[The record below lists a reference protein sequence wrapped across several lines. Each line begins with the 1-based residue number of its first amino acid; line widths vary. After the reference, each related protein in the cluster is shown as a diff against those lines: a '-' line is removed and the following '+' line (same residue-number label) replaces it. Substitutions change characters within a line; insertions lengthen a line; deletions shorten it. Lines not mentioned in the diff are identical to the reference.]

1 MHVNA
6 HTAMPRRS
14 ITLTQQLV
22 TLLRTLVASQRKV
35 SDEMATDSHTKMDFV
50 EFLEALGMITE
61 IRVGNQH
68 KLAGT
73 RRTRKQRAT
82 SAGDDVEVE
91 DDGAG
96 AGSSALTEAEQFPV
110 PAGAGSGVALAAGGM
125 SPTSAAGPGTVGSE
139 SAHYVSHDEF
149 VHELTTVVLNRV
161 CAVVLEVIRQSSN
174 RKFKGGGATT
184 ADSDS

>member
-1 MHVNA
+1 
-6 HTAMPRRS
+6 
-14 ITLTQQLV
+14 
-22 TLLRTLVASQRKV
+22 
-35 SDEMATDSHTKMDFV
+35 MATDSHTKMDFV

-161 CAVVLEVIRQSSN
+161 CAVVDPDREAKAIGAAGGVLEVIRQSSN